1 MTHPAVVALEGLS
14 PRGMKLGL
22 ESIAEILRRLGNP
35 ERSRPHVLIGGTNGK
50 GSTAATLS
58 AIFRAAGVEAGLHT
72 SPHLIDV
79 TERIRVGDEDVA
91 EDVLGG
97 ALEDVFAAAGETPA
111 VPITYFEAVTAA
123 AERVFDRSGCGAAV
137 VEVGLGGRLDATNAG
152 DPILS
157 AVTSIDLDHVAD
169 LGPTRSAIAREKA
182 GIFRRGRPALCA
194 VSDPDARAVLR
205 AEAGR
210 AGAEFVDVSAETRV
224 RARREGPSG
233 QSFVLETPEGNYALE
248 SPLRGAHQASNIAV
262 AVSAAERLR
271 AAFPSLTP
279 PAIAAGVARTR
290 WPGRLELF
298 RFGSRK
304 VWLDGCHNAE
314 GARAL
319 SAFLS
324 ARGAPFDLLFGVMK
338 DKDAAAIAGAL
349 FPLARRI
356 VLAAPEIERAA
367 PASELR
373 ERLGALARGA
383 ETAGS
388 VADGLGALLRGD
400 GGDVVVAGSLYLVG
414 EARQRLLERRAERSG
429 DGAGGRAIA

>member
-1 MTHPAVVALEGLS
+1 MTHSALVALDGLS

-22 ESIAEILRRLGNP
+22 ESIAEILRRLGHP

-58 AIFRAAGVEAGLHT
+58 AILRAAGVKAGLHT

-79 TERIRVGDEDVA
+79 TERVRVGDEDVTEGA
-91 EDVLGG
+91 LGG
-97 ALEDVFAAAGETPA
+97 ALEDVFAAAGERPA
-111 VPITYFEAVTAA
+111 VPLTYFEAITAA
-123 AERVFDRSGCGAAV
+123 AEKVFERSGCGAAV
-137 VEVGLGGRLDATNAG
+137 VEVGLGGRLDATNAS

-194 VSDPDARAVLR
+194 VPDPEARAVLQ

-210 AGAEFVDVSAETRV
+210 TGAVFVDVAAETHV
-224 RARREGPSG
+224 RARREGPFG
-233 QSFVLETPEGNYALE
+233 QSFVLETPEGSHALE

-271 AAFPSLTP
+271 PAFPSLTP
-279 PAIAAGVARTR
+279 QAIAAGVARTR

-298 RFGSRK
+298 RCGSRN

-319 SAFLS
+319 AQFLS
-324 ARGAPFDLLFGVMK
+324 DRATPFDLLFGVMR

-367 PASELR
+367 SARELQ
-373 ERLGALARGA
+373 ECLGALARDV
-383 ETAGS
+383 ECAGT
-388 VADGLGALLRGD
+388 VAGGLDAILRGD

-414 EARQRLLERRAERSG
+414 EVRKRLLERRSEHSG
-429 DGAGGRAIA
+429 DAGGRAIA

>member
-1 MTHPAVVALEGLS
+1 
-14 PRGMKLGL
+14 MKLGL
-22 ESIAEILRRLGNP
+22 ESIAEILRRLGHP
-35 ERSRPHVLIGGTNGK
+35 ERSCPHVLIGGTNGK

-58 AIFRAAGVEAGLHT
+58 AILRAAGVKSGLHT

-79 TERIRVGDEDVA
+79 TERVRVADEDVA
-91 EDVLGG
+91 EDMLGA
-97 ALEDVFAAAGETPA
+97 ALEDVFAAAGETPP
-111 VPITYFEAVTAA
+111 VSLTYFEAVTAA
-123 AERVFDRSGCGAAV
+123 AERVFDRTGCGAAV
-137 VEVGLGGRLDATNAG
+137 VEVGLGGRLDATNAS

-194 VSDPDARAVLR
+194 VADPDARAVLL

-210 AGAEFVDVSAETRV
+210 TGAVFVDVAAETRV
-224 RARREGPSG
+224 RARREGPFG
-233 QSFVLETPEGNYALE
+233 QSFVLETPEGSHELE

-271 AAFPSLTP
+271 AVFPDLTP
-279 PAIAAGVARTR
+279 RAIASGVARTR

-298 RFGSRK
+298 RCGERN

-319 SAFLS
+319 AHFLS
-324 ARGAPFDLLFGVMK
+324 ARTTPFDLLFGVMR

-367 PASELR
+367 SARELQ
-373 ERLGALARGA
+373 ERLGTLARDVERA
-383 ETAGS
+383 ETVAG
-388 VADGLGALLRGD
+388 GLDALLRGD
-400 GGDVVVAGSLYLVG
+400 GGDIVVAGSLYLVG
-414 EARQRLLERRAERSG
+414 VARRRLLEARSECSGG
-429 DGAGGRAIA
+429 DAVGRAIA